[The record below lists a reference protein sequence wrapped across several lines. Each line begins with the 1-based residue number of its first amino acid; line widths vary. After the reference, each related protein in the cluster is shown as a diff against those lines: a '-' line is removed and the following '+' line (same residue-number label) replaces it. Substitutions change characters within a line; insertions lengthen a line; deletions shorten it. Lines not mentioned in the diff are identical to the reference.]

1 MGWGVRLRATCE
13 GRGGGLHCAAPI
25 YPQALTITTSAS
37 PTNLSRKTSA
47 TPRVWLLEP
56 YRTGEQQQVLALAEA
71 LGWPFET
78 KHLHY
83 RTLAFGTNLLR
94 GSSLRGIDR
103 RRSAA
108 LAAPWPDLVI
118 SAGMRNEPVGRWIR
132 RQSGGRC
139 RIVHVGRPWA
149 DPRRFDLVITTP
161 QYRLPRR
168 ANVLHNDLPLHRV
181 EAARLREAAA
191 RWRDALAQLPAP
203 RIAVIL
209 GGDSGPFTLGAKAA
223 RRLADAATALA
234 RQRGGSLLITTSPRT
249 ADAATRLFAG
259 DLGVPTHFYAWQPGA
274 ADNPYFGYL
283 ALADAFV
290 VTADSVSMLSEA
302 CATGKPLYLFDLGT
316 GRHSMRAGCGGA
328 GADVRADPDGND
340 FRLSGL
346 LYRALM
352 RWGWQR
358 LSRDITLIHRQ
369 LVASGRAV
377 WLGNPDPHWQSD
389 AGGDVARA
397 VARVRALFDLDG

>member
-1 MGWGVRLRATCE
+1 MPGKPA
-13 GRGGGLHCAAPI
+13 
-25 YPQALTITTSAS
+25 
-37 PTNLSRKTSA
+37 A

-78 KHLHY
+78 KRLHH

-103 RRSAA
+103 RRSDA

-118 SAGMRNEPVGRWIR
+118 SAGMRNEPVERWIR

-139 RIVHVGRPWA
+139 RIVHIGRPWA
-149 DPRRFDLVITTP
+149 DPERFDLVITTP

-181 EAARLREAAA
+181 QAARLREAAA
-191 RWRDALAQLPAP
+191 RWQDRLAQLPAP

-209 GGDSGPFTLGAKAA
+209 GGNSGPFTLGVKAA
-223 RRLADAATALA
+223 RRLATAATALA
-234 RQRGGSLLITTSPRT
+234 RERGGSLLITTSPRT
-249 ADAATRLFAG
+249 ADAVTRVFAG
-259 DLGVPTHFYAWQPGA
+259 ELGVPTHFYAWQPGA

-283 ALADAFV
+283 ALADAFI

-316 GRHSMRAGCGGA
+316 GSQGMRAGSGDAGGTMGRA
-328 GADVRADPDGND
+328 TADADVDGND
-340 FRLSGL
+340 FRLTGM

-358 LSRDITLIHRQ
+358 LSRDITLVHRQ

-377 WLGNPDPHWQSD
+377 WLGDPEPRRQG
-389 AGGDVARA
+389 AGGGDVERA
-397 VARVRALFDLDG
+397 VARVRALFELGD

>member
-1 MGWGVRLRATCE
+1 MLRKPA
-13 GRGGGLHCAAPI
+13 
-25 YPQALTITTSAS
+25 
-37 PTNLSRKTSA
+37 A

-71 LGWPFET
+71 LGWPFEI

-149 DPRRFDLVITTP
+149 DPQRFDLVITTP

-181 EAARLREAAA
+181 QAARLREAAA
-191 RWRDALAQLPAP
+191 RWRDTLAQLPAP

-223 RRLADAATALA
+223 RRLADAATELA

-249 ADAATRLFAG
+249 ADAATRVFAG
-259 DLGVPTHFYAWQPGA
+259 DLGVPAHFYAWQPGA

-283 ALADAFV
+283 ALADAFI
-290 VTADSVSMLSEA
+290 VTADSVSMLAEA

-316 GRHSMRAGCGGA
+316 GRHGMRAGCGGA

-340 FRLSGL
+340 FRLSGM

-377 WLGNPDPHWQSD
+377 WLGDPELHWQGD

-397 VARVRALFDLDG
+397 VARVRALFDSAAC

>member
-1 MGWGVRLRATCE
+1 M
-13 GRGGGLHCAAPI
+13 P
-25 YPQALTITTSAS
+25 
-37 PTNLSRKTSA
+37 RKPAA

-71 LGWPFET
+71 LGWPFAT
-78 KHLHY
+78 KRLHY

-103 RRSAA
+103 RRSDA

-118 SAGMRNEPVGRWIR
+118 SAGMRNEPVERWIR

-139 RIVHVGRPWA
+139 RIVHIGRPWA
-149 DPRRFDLVITTP
+149 APERFDLVITTP

-181 EAARLREAAA
+181 QAARLREAAA
-191 RWRDALAQLPAP
+191 RWQDRLAQLPAP

-209 GGDSGPFTLGAKAA
+209 GGNSGPFTLGVKAA
-223 RRLADAATALA
+223 RRLATAATALA
-234 RQRGGSLLITTSPRT
+234 RERGGSLLITTSPRT
-249 ADAATRLFAG
+249 ADAVTRVFAG
-259 DLGVPTHFYAWQPGA
+259 ELGVPTHFYAWQPGA

-283 ALADAFV
+283 ALADAFI

-316 GRHSMRAGCGGA
+316 GSQGMRAGSGDAGGA
-328 GADVRADPDGND
+328 MGRATADAAVDGND
-340 FRLSGL
+340 FRLTGM

-358 LSRDITLIHRQ
+358 LSRDITLVHRQ

-377 WLGNPDPHWQSD
+377 WLGDPESRRQGD
-389 AGGDVARA
+389 AQGDVERA
-397 VARVRALFDLDG
+397 VARVRALFGLGD